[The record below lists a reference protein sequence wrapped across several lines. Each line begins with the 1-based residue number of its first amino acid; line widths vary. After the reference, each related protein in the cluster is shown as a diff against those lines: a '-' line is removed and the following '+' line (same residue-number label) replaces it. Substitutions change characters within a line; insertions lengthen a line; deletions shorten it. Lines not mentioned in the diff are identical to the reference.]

1 MRVTLS
7 LRATSATGGTLK
19 TQSSC
24 QANHTLNDLILK
36 EKFYHSVII
45 YLMPETQIR
54 FQSSVHLGTNPKE
67 WTRPQTPWFSSDIS
81 TWMMNPV
88 TSIVSGRVEEK
99 GVGKL
104 DVFCLGLFASS
115 CFLIFA
121 TIFRTCRRWK
131 KKSAKSVRRRYRRP
145 ESLQS
150 CRSAWM
156 ISRKKVWSEG
166 FQTSRIVWH
175 MWGLEEKIPEASCKG
190 LKSLQGILLYR
201 GSSEFGRK
209 FVRAPCFA
217 NIEIRLRGGEDRAG
231 QIGFDILILALSFLS
246 TCTKRKHLSSWI
258 FLIHLYKALSRGSC
272 PQRSGTRCLM
282 PKTAEK
288 KLWDGTS
295 FALQM
300 NAWKSLGK
308 FRKVIACMWMPWLQG
323 QTHKLLYR
331 FHLAGSSLTTHDS
344 LKVLHTFYII
354 QSKNHPFEPQPRQ
367 TPQAVLLP
375 LVQKSRRISSM
386 PPIPESADQSRLIVH
401 NAAIWYLIFDDG
413 FSTYP
418 QPHIQTWS
426 IGISTHQGVWVV
438 LAGISVAN
446 ETPRQICVF
455 CLFASFASCAFCGR
469 FWQVLSVW
477 NLLHF
482 LILLDFVRV
491 PPVFL
496 LVLPVSP
503 VLPILI
509 ILLALPLLPLLRVF
523 FGARFASFASFSFF
537 CGLFCRFCFFRSFCL
552 FCLIGLLC
560 VFCLFCCFAA
570 LASFVSFASFES
582 FASFCLF
589 CIFCLFYAICAL
601 IVTVLPVL
609 HLLPVFWPCIWV
621 SFAYFA
627 CFACTSLFAESF
639 KCNMLRSDC
648 LQWGLIVSL
657 AAGVAVGS
665 LLHINFLL
673 FQGWSFHRFLVP
685 EMLLTRAHDVSG
697 LRAPELGQLKS
708 SHVAT
713 MVPGCLKAV
722 WFWPHFCMI
731 HEKSF

>member
-231 QIGFDILILALSFLS
+231 QILALSFLS

-386 PPIPESADQSRLIVH
+386 PPMRQFD
-401 NAAIWYLIFDDG
+401 IWSLTMVSLRIRILIFR
-413 FSTYP
+413 
-418 QPHIQTWS
+418 H
-426 IGISTHQGVWVV
+426 
-438 LAGISVAN
+438 
-446 ETPRQICVF
+446 E
-455 CLFASFASCAFCGR
+455 ASA
-469 FWQVLSVW
+469 
-477 NLLHF
+477 
-482 LILLDFVRV
+482 
-491 PPVFL
+491 FL
-496 LVLPVSP
+496 LIKAFESFWLESQ
-503 VLPILI
+503 LQMRHL
-509 ILLALPLLPLLRVF
+509 
-523 FGARFASFASFSFF
+523 ARFASFASLLLLPLVPFVVVFDKF
-537 CGLFCRFCFFRSFCL
+537 CQFG
-552 FCLIGLLC
+552 I
-560 VFCLFCCFAA
+560 
-570 LASFVSFASFES
+570 
-582 FASFCLF
+582 F
-589 CIFCLFYAICAL
+589 CIFWFFWILSVFYL
-601 IVTVLPVL
+601 
-609 HLLPVFWPCIWV
+609 
-621 SFAYFA
+621 
-627 CFACTSLFAESF
+627 CFC
-639 KCNMLRSDC
+639 
-648 LQWGLIVSL
+648 
-657 AAGVAVGS
+657 
-665 LLHINFLL
+665 
-673 FQGWSFHRFLVP
+673 
-685 EMLLTRAHDVSG
+685 
-697 LRAPELGQLKS
+697 
-708 SHVAT
+708 
-713 MVPGCLKAV
+713 
-722 WFWPHFCMI
+722 
-731 HEKSF
+731 